1 MIEMSEKN
9 KAITKRTDNNSREE
23 ATKYVNSNVPLL
35 AEGHLKLRLIALKQG
50 RTLRN
55 LLTEIIGEYLS
66 KNKEENLL

>member
-9 KAITKRTDNNSREE
+9 EAIIKRTDNNSREE
-23 ATKYVNSNVPLL
+23 TTKYVNSNVPLL
-35 AEGHLKLRLIALKQG
+35 AEDHLKLRLIALKQG

>member
-35 AEGHLKLRLIALKQG
+35 AEDHLKLRLIALKQG
-50 RTLRN
+50 RT
-55 LLTEIIGEYLS
+55 
-66 KNKEENLL
+66 